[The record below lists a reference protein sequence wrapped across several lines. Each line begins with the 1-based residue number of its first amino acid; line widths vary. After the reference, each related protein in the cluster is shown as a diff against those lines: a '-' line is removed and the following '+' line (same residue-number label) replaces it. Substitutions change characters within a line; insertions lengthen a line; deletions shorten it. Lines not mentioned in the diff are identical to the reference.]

1 MASCGRVAYH
11 LLMAEIRDVLTFA
24 AERAIEFLDELQR
37 RPVNAAASADEL
49 LSRIDRPLSDAGL
62 AAQDAVEQL
71 IAAVNGGLLGMPSGR
86 FFAWVIGGALPA
98 ALAAD
103 WLTSAWGQNAALYAT
118 SPSAAIVEDVVGA
131 WLKDLLRL
139 PPTSSFALTTGCQMA
154 HVTCLAA
161 ARNALL
167 RTRGWNVEAQ
177 GMAGAPAITIVTS
190 SLRHASLAKA
200 VRLLGFGT
208 QSLHCIEPGDRE
220 TLDPDALEKKLQCLA
235 GTPVVVALQ
244 AGEINTGA
252 FDDFRSVIP
261 VAKRYGAWTH
271 IDGAFGLWAAASPR
285 YRRLSEG
292 VEQADSW
299 ATDGHKW
306 LNVPFDCGYA
316 FVRDASAHRAA
327 MSVGAPY
334 VAADAQRRDEIDWN
348 PEWSRRARGF
358 ATYAA
363 LLELGRNGVADLIE
377 RTCRYARDLVRGLGQ
392 LPGADVLWTP
402 ILNQGLVRF
411 HDDVRT
417 EATIE
422 RVVAGGEAFFAPTTW
437 RGMRAM
443 RVSVLNWRTCES
455 DVRRAVA
462 AVAAA
467 LGQETAAVRP

>member
-1 MASCGRVAYH
+1 MG
-11 LLMAEIRDVLTFA
+11 EIRDVLTFA
-24 AERAIEFLDELQR
+24 AERAIEFLDGLER
-37 RPVNAAASADEL
+37 RPVNAPASADEL
-49 LSRIDRPLSDAGL
+49 LSRIDRPLPDAGF
-62 AAQDAVEQL
+62 AAQAAVEQL
-71 IAAVNGGLLGMPSGR
+71 VADVRGGLVGMQSGR
-86 FFAWVIGGALPA
+86 FFAWVIGGALPS

-118 SPSAAIVEDVVGA
+118 GPAAAIVEERVGA

-139 PPTSSFALTTGCQMA
+139 PPASSFALTTGCQMA

-167 RTRGWNVEAQ
+167 RARGWNVETQ
-177 GMAGAPAITIVTS
+177 GMAQAPATTIVTS
-190 SLRHASLAKA
+190 SRHHGSLAKA

-208 QSLHCIEPGDRE
+208 QSLHCIEPDDRE
-220 TLDPDALEKKLQCLA
+220 TLDPAILEETLQRLA
-235 GTPVVVALQ
+235 GTPIVVALQ
-244 AGEINTGA
+244 AGDINTGA

-261 VAKRYGAWTH
+261 IAKRYDAWTH
-271 IDGAFGLWAAASPR
+271 VDGAFGLWAAASAR
-285 YRRLSEG
+285 YRHFSEG
-292 VEQADSW
+292 VEHADSW

-327 MSVGAPY
+327 MSVDAPY
-334 VAADAQRRDEIDWN
+334 VAADARRRDEIDWN

-358 ATYAA
+358 STYAA

-377 RTCRYARDLVRGLGQ
+377 RTCHHARDLVRGLGR
-392 LPGADVLWTP
+392 LPGAEVLWAP

-411 HDDVRT
+411 YDDRRT
-417 EATIE
+417 EETIE

-443 RVSVLNWRTCES
+443 RVSVLNWRTSES
-455 DVRRAVA
+455 DVQRGIA

-467 LGQETAAVRP
+467 LGQETTVVRG